1 MTRNLFDWDRRW
13 EAAAERRVQRNRELD
28 LIDQGTRQRKDWR
41 FGLFGEPKRA
51 GDLKPEERCENATC
65 ECPWCESA

>member
-1 MTRNLFDWDRRW
+1 MRNLFDWDRQ
-13 EAAAERRVQRNRELD
+13 AADRAFAFARLD

-51 GDLKPEERCENATC
+51 GDLKPEERCENSPC